1 MLTESARV
9 VAVEGSAVWV
19 ETLRQSSCGSCAAR
33 SGCGHG
39 MLNSARAGVSKGL
52 LKAALPAD
60 KSIVVS
66 LHDTVE
72 ISVPEQ
78 GFLRAAWLLYAMPL
92 LTMLTAAGFADRLWA
107 SSGLTQAAMDFR
119 VTIAAASGLAAG
131 LLLLRVLSR
140 RMSADPGLQPRV
152 TGVS

>member
-9 VAVEGSAVWV
+9 VAVEDSAVWV

-39 MLNSARAGVSKGL
+39 MLNTARAGVSKGL

-60 KSIVVS
+60 RKMVVS

-72 ISVPEQ
+72 ISMPEQ
-78 GFLRAAWLLYAMPL
+78 GFLRAAGLLYAMPL
-92 LTMLTAAGFADRLWA
+92 LVMLVAAGLADQLWG
-107 SSGLTQAAMDFR
+107 SSGLTQAAIDFR
-119 VTIAAASGLAAG
+119 VTVAAATGLSAG
-131 LLLLRVLSR
+131 LLLLKVLSR
-140 RMSADPGLQPRV
+140 RMSADPELQPRV

>member
-9 VAVEGSAVWV
+9 VAVEETAVWV

-33 SGCGHG
+33 AGCGHG

-52 LKAALPAD
+52 LKAALPVD
-60 KSIVVS
+60 KTLVVS

-92 LTMLTAAGFADRLWA
+92 LTMLLAAGLADHFWA
-107 SSGLTQAAMDFR
+107 SLGLSQAAMDLR
-119 VTIAAASGLAAG
+119 VTVAAASGLGAG
-131 LLLLRVLSR
+131 LLLLRFLSQ
-140 RMSADPGLQPRV
+140 RMGADPDLQPRV
-152 TGVS
+152 TGVR